1 MNTSLILPWF
11 SDTINNGCFQFG
23 AAFVISISVGYLVV
37 ARLNFQSG
45 INFELA
51 LVSLFS
57 DSR

>member
-11 SDTINNGCFQFG
+11 SDTIDNGCFQFG

-51 LVSLFS
+51 LVSLFF
-57 DSR
+57 